1 MEPTQPRQ
9 GEITVVPPSEGL
21 RLTRP
26 AAITVRTGPAP
37 NRPEHDVGTPARLL
51 RPAAGDKP
59 TLDWS
64 DVVDDLHDHG
74 VPLTPIADT
83 YAAAM

>member
-1 MEPTQPRQ
+1 MSHPTD
-9 GEITVVPPSEGL
+9 GL
-21 RLTRP
+21 LLTRP

-37 NRPEHDVGTPARLL
+37 NRPEHDVGTPT
-51 RPAAGDKP
+51 RPSQPRTGDKP
-59 TLDWS
+59 VLDWS
-64 DVVDDLHDHG
+64 DVVDDLNDHG